1 MDPEARLEEL
11 GIELPPP
18 PKPVGSYTTAVIS
31 GDLLF
36 LSGTTC
42 YVEGG
47 LLYKGKVG
55 GSVTLDQAYAA
66 ARQTALNLLSVAKAE
81 LGTLNRVERVVKIN
95 GYVNSAPGFDQQPAV
110 INGVSDVMVAVFGD
124 RGVHAR
130 TSVGVSE
137 LPGQIPVEIEMVVQV
152 RPG

>member
-11 GIELPPP
+11 GLRLPSP
-18 PKPVGSYTTAVIS
+18 PKPVGSYTTAVTC

-55 GSVTLDQAYAA
+55 ESVTLDQAYAA
-66 ARQTALNLLSVAKAE
+66 ARQAALNLLAVVKAE
-81 LGTLNRVERVVKIN
+81 LGTLGRVERVVKIN

-110 INGVSDVMVAVFGD
+110 INGASEVMVAVFGD
-124 RGVHAR
+124 RGMHAR

>member
-1 MDPEARLEEL
+1 MDPEARLEQL
-11 GIELPPP
+11 GSELPAPP
-18 PKPVGSYTTAVIS
+18 TPVGSYTTAVRS
-31 GDLLF
+31 GNLLF

-42 YVEGG
+42 YVDGG

-55 GSVTLDQAYAA
+55 ESVTLDQAYAA

-81 LGTLNRVERVVKIN
+81 LGSLSRVERVVKIN

-110 INGVSDVMVAVFGD
+110 INGASDVMVAVFGD

-152 RPG
+152 RVG